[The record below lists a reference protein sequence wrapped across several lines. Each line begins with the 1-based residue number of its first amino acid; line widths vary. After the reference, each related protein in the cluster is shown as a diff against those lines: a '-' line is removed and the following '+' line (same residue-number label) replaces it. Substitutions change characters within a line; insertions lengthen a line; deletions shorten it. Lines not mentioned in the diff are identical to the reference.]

1 MQTEFQ
7 ARMTTNTRFYA
18 SYRRGKHEL
27 MDNVGP
33 IPLIS
38 CPNETVRAMLMPDE
52 LWGRETVVRGY
63 SRTLLYSLAH

>member
-1 MQTEFQ
+1 
-7 ARMTTNTRFYA
+7 
-18 SYRRGKHEL
+18 

-52 LWGRETVVRGY
+52 FWGRETVVRGY
-63 SRTLLYSLAH
+63 IILAEPDANL